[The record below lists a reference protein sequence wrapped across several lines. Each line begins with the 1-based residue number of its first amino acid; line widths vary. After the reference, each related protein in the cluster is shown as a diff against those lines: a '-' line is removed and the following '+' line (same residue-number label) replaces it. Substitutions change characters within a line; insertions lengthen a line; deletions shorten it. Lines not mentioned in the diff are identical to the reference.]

1 MATKKKT
8 AKTTDTDA
16 PTKATTKTASESH
29 DHVREIDGKNVTF
42 RVAVDDK
49 PAAPKKKKTKATEF
63 HVARSV
69 ADANG
74 IRDGDPAAS
83 GAVYRVDDPANAT
96 PSETVDA
103 PAAKKTKA
111 KKPELTIAT
120 LSEGYLHALEDTGA
134 GTGTLASYGMEL
146 KLAMRELGAETPVA
160 TLTDDRVREYF
171 NSDAVM
177 KTRTGKPK
185 APPTYLKTQRVLR
198 QALVWAATE
207 KLIEKAPVPEMSA
220 AK

>member
-1 MATKKKT
+1 MATKKKNAT
-8 AKTTDTDA
+8 KTTDANDTTA
-16 PTKATTKTASESH
+16 PTKATTKNASESH
-29 DHVREIDGKNVTF
+29 DHVRDGAVF

-49 PAAPKKKKTKATEF
+49 PAATKKNARASNR
-63 HVARSV
+63 HVSRST

-74 IRDGDPAAS
+74 IKGGEVTETGVAIH
-83 GAVYRVDDPANAT
+83 VDDQAKAN
-96 PSETVDA
+96 A
-103 PAAKKTKA
+103 PAAKKSKRA
-111 KKPELTIAT
+111 SKPVVELTLAT

-146 KLAMRELGAETPVA
+146 KLATRELGSETPVA
-160 TLTDDRVREYF
+160 LLTDDRVREYF

>member
-1 MATKKKT
+1 MATKKKNAT
-8 AKTTDTDA
+8 KAKTT
-16 PTKATTKTASESH
+16 

-42 RVAVDDK
+42 RVAVDDA
-49 PAAPKKKKTKATEF
+49 PAAPKKKSKATEF
-63 HVARSV
+63 HVARAV

-74 IRDGDPAAS
+74 IKDGDPAAS
-83 GAVYRVDDPANAT
+83 GAVYRVDDPSNAT

-103 PAAKKTKA
+103 PAAKKTKSKKRA
-111 KKPELTIAT
+111 KAATELTLAT

-134 GTGTLASYGMEL
+134 GTGTIASYGMEL
-146 KLAMRELGAETPVA
+146 KLAQRELGSETPVA
-160 TLTDDRVREYF
+160 TLTEARVREYF

-185 APPTYLKTQRVLR
+185 ASPTYLKTQRVLR
-198 QALVWAATE
+198 QALCWAQAE
-207 KLIEKAPVPEMSA
+207 KLIEKAPAPEMSA